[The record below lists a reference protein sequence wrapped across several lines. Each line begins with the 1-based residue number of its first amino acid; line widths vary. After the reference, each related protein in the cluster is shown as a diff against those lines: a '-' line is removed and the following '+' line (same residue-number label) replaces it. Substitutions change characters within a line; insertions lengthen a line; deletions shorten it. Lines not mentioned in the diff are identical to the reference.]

1 MSASHSFSFD
11 DMCEQSL
18 IKYFFLYQ
26 NHEMVRIY
34 IYQRPFIF
42 PVDIYFFTL
51 TFKNILL
58 GKRKGITEF
67 LYIYRAQFIP
77 LAAYFNA

>member
-1 MSASHSFSFD
+1 
-11 DMCEQSL
+11 
-18 IKYFFLYQ
+18 
-26 NHEMVRIY
+26 MVRIY

-77 LAAYFNA
+77 LAA